1 MRATTEN
8 LNVSSPSL
16 QRIHSVLGFYET
28 VQGTT
33 LSFLVNLEKIARPS
47 SSTVDDL
54 IHETNDPSHIDGWK
68 RGKDENMLRTS

>member
-1 MRATTEN
+1 MEMRATTEN

-33 LSFLVNLEKIARPS
+33 LSFLVNLENCKALVFDCR
-47 SSTVDDL
+47 
-54 IHETNDPSHIDGWK
+54 
-68 RGKDENMLRTS
+68 